1 MNTLERTVGIKLL
14 QLHHELYVRS
24 GGRIGQGWLGVPCLL
39 LTTTGAKSGLER
51 VNSLTYA
58 EDDGQ
63 YVLVASK
70 GGAPQSP
77 AWFHNAKANPQVKVQ
92 IGTRKFDATA
102 HVVRKGDADYDRL
115 WKLANDNN
123 KNRYDAYQRAT
134 ERPIPILVLRPKSS

>member
-1 MNTLERTVGIKLL
+1 MGNLL
-14 QLHHELYVRS
+14 KFHHELYVRS

-39 LTTTGAKSGLER
+39 LTSTGAKSGQQR

-58 EDDGQ
+58 QDGAD

-77 AWFHNAKANPQVKVQ
+77 AWYFNVRKNPAVTAQ
-92 IGTRKFDATA
+92 IGTTKIPATA
-102 HVVRKGDADYDRL
+102 RVVQKGDSDYDRL

-123 KNRYDAYQRAT
+123 HNRYDAYQKNT
-134 ERPIPILVLRPKSS
+134 ERPIPVVVLSPTGS